1 MKAEFKQVRAQD
13 LGLDLK
19 DIYNSVLIHI
29 LFRLPHH

>member
-1 MKAEFKQVRAQD
+1 MKAELKQVRAQD
-13 LGLDLK
+13 LGQDLQ

>member
-1 MKAEFKQVRAQD
+1 MKAELKQVRAQD
-13 LGLDLK
+13 LGQDLK

>member
-1 MKAEFKQVRAQD
+1 VRAQD